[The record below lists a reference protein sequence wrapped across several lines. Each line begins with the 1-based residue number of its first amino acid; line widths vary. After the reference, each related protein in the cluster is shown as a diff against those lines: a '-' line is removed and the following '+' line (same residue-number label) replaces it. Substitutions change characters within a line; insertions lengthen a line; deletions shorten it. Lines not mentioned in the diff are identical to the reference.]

1 VDAEAQ
7 QTAQKVFAQ
16 RTAAGA
22 AGQQQAAGATAQQAP
37 RAQPGW
43 WPFG

>member
-1 VDAEAQ
+1 MDAEAQ